1 MIKGSPKMKHQSWH
15 VASHSFVRCVI
26 ATVALVAADLGHG
39 SNERIP
45 TPCEIEWDMGGAFR
59 SAELPNEQVQSQRRL
74 AENGDAQAQYF
85 MGVAVALDQAER
97 ILWLQKARAN
107 GSKGAAAYYSFY
119 FDPRWNGD
127 IVRALSTQNDTG
139 TRAPIS
145 IELSTTLLQPI
156 IEAAEAG
163 EPQPA
168 TWLMKMSRSDMKPCA
183 FRLGT
188 PCMDTHPLIRQGD
201 LVKWAEIAARG
212 GNPAASEYLCIRFEY
227 LGREGSQSA
236 SIDDAAFH
244 WCAISAVSACAVTS
258 KGALSRLY
266 RAGRGTKADLALAKY
281 WNERFAASAS
291 SQGNRTSVVRT
302 IENRRELT
310 K

>member
-145 IELSTTLLQPI
+145 IELSTTFSSAKLLV
-156 IEAAEAG
+156 EALPP
-163 EPQPA
+163 PQ
-168 TWLMKMSRSDMKPCA
+168 L
-183 FRLGT
+183 L
-188 PCMDTHPLIRQGD
+188 
-201 LVKWAEIAARG
+201 
-212 GNPAASEYLCIRFEY
+212 
-227 LGREGSQSA
+227 
-236 SIDDAAFH
+236 
-244 WCAISAVSACAVTS
+244 
-258 KGALSRLY
+258 
-266 RAGRGTKADLALAKY
+266 
-281 WNERFAASAS
+281 
-291 SQGNRTSVVRT
+291 
-302 IENRRELT
+302 
-310 K
+310 